1 MGPVLSSDGY
11 VSKTRMKTKMCNNIA
26 WQCKNVV
33 PFTLSNIIEA
43 PQRAIVHIGY
53 NYQYLP
59 DKI

>member
-1 MGPVLSSDGY
+1 MGESGMGPVLSSDGY

-43 PQRAIVHIGY
+43 PKE
-53 NYQYLP
+53 LLFT
-59 DKI
+59 